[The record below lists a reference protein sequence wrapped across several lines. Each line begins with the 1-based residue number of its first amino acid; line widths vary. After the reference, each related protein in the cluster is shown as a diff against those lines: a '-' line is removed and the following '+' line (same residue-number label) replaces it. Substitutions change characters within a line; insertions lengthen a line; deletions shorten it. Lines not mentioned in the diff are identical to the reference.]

1 MTADRCTKL
10 CAAVCFCVRAV
21 LYCVRMIQAQHP
33 ALHHALRGTWRKVL
47 TAAGFF
53 VILYKV
59 YYGDVS
65 KRS

>member
-1 MTADRCTKL
+1 MAADRCTKL
-10 CAAVCFCVRAV
+10 CAAVCFCVQAV
-21 LYCVRMIQAQHP
+21 LYCVRMIQAQHR
-33 ALHHALRGTWRKVL
+33 ALRGTWRKVL